1 MVNWNPPPLTLRQNQ
16 AHDMFQKLAPVL
28 FVLACAAF
36 VLLPKLLLPPYYQV
50 KDVASPELRIGNLGF
65 DTLTLSAHYSE
76 CGEWGGH
83 REIIHVYMSEIARR
97 NSPNF
102 SQWKGPLAATW
113 LLDTIGCSYRPDRK
127 YIKQATI
134 QLTAA
139 QEANVL
145 RYAQALTIRSFRQVP
160 SSHAG
165 NAFSLRYR
173 STRIEL
179 YPADDWS
186 KFDELRGKLFA
197 NSSAIH
203 E

>member
-1 MVNWNPPPLTLRQNQ
+1 MVKRNPPPLTLAQNQ
-16 AHDMFQKLAPVL
+16 AHDMLQKLAPVL

-36 VLLPKLLLPPYYQV
+36 VLLPKLLPPSDYQV
-50 KDVASPELRIGNLGF
+50 KDIGSPELHIGNLGF
-65 DTLTLSAHYSE
+65 DTLTLYAHYSE

-83 REIIHVYMSEIARR
+83 REIIHVYMSEKARR
-97 NSPNF
+97 KSPDF

-127 YIKQATI
+127 YIKQAAI

-139 QEANVL
+139 QEADVL

-160 SSHAG
+160 PSHAG
-165 NAFSLRYR
+165 NAFSLRYH

-179 YPADDWS
+179 YPADAWS
-186 KFDELRGKLFA
+186 KFDELRTQLF
-197 NSSAIH
+197 SAAK
-203 E
+203 

>member
-1 MVNWNPPPLTLRQNQ
+1 ML
-16 AHDMFQKLAPVL
+16 QKLAPVL

-36 VLLPKLLLPPYYQV
+36 VLLPKLFPPSHYQL
-50 KDVASPELRIGNLGF
+50 KDIGSPELHIGNLGF
-65 DTLTLSAHYSE
+65 DTLTLYAHYSE

-83 REIIHVYMSEIARR
+83 REIIHVYMSEKARR
-97 NSPNF
+97 NSPDF

-127 YIKQATI
+127 YIKQAVI

-139 QEANVL
+139 QEASVVH
-145 RYAQALTIRSFRQVP
+145 YAQALTIRSFKQAP
-160 SSHAG
+160 PSHAG
-165 NAFSLRYR
+165 NAFSLRYH

-186 KFDELRGKLFA
+186 KFDELRTQLF
-197 NSSAIH
+197 SAAR
-203 E
+203 